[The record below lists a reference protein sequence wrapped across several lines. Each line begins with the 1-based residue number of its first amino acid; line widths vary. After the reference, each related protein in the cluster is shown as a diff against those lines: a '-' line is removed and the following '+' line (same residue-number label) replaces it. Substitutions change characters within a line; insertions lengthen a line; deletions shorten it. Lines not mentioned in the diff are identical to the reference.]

1 VNVEWS
7 DPALR
12 RIDETADHIAMD
24 HPAAAEK
31 WLIELLAT
39 VDRLSGFPMS
49 GRVVPEIEDDE
60 VREIIYGA
68 YHVFYQVGDVVE
80 VLTVRRG
87 SQLIREDEAGVTLPR
102 PARHSKVLRS
112 ECTRPVG
119 RTQEENP
126 HVLR

>member
-7 DPALR
+7 DRALR
-12 RIDETADHIAMD
+12 RIDEIADHIAMD

-68 YHVFYQVGDVVE
+68 YRVFYQVGDVVE
-80 VLTVRRG
+80 VLTVRHG
-87 SQLIREDEAGVTLPR
+87 SQMLRDDE
-102 PARHSKVLRS
+102 
-112 ECTRPVG
+112 VG
-119 RTQEENP
+119 RE
-126 HVLR
+126 RS